1 MKELWVAK
9 YRPTNLDGYVFTDEY
24 QKAQIEQWIQEGSIP
39 HLLFSGSAGVG
50 KTTLAKILIEQLGVY
65 DSDVLVANGSKEARK
80 IEWVDKLIS
89 FCQTMPF
96 GDFKVVLIDEADY
109 MNCFGDNQ
117 TILVVNDGKH
127 ISMPISKLIGMD
139 FDVVAYNLDT
149 QQMEITAGNIVE
161 VGEAELFEVEFEDGS
176 IITCTKDHPFF
187 DEVGN
192 EKFISNGN
200 LFSIN
205 NIDVINF
212 VDIGETDESIHIL
225 SKEQTNG

>member
-1 MKELWVAK
+1 MKAINREI
-9 YRPTNLDGYVFTDEY
+9 NL
-24 QKAQIEQWIQEGSIP
+24 
-39 HLLFSGSAGVG
+39 H
-50 KTTLAKILIEQLGVY
+50 
-65 DSDVLVANGSKEARK
+65 
-80 IEWVDKLIS
+80 DKQ
-89 FCQTMPF
+89 FQ
-96 GDFKVVLIDEADY
+96 
-109 MNCFGDNQ
+109 
-117 TILVVNDGKH
+117 
-127 ISMPISKLIGMD
+127 
-139 FDVVAYNLDT
+139 AYNFDT